1 MIAFL
6 IILALLITGLAVHRL
21 RRRRPAAP
29 SVTADGVNPAPEV
42 NGWLSGDEPL
52 MIAGLPV
59 GGMIYVGTPSAED
72 AATAS
77 WIDPTLPVART
88 QPDVAGQ
95 GLPEWPRYADL
106 SPAARSAYLRW
117 LATDREDPAYGV
129 GYAMLY
135 FQGLERRFF
144 LDEEVSDAER
154 ESILDEALRLRGVV
168 ERSPAARI
176 ALDRFIDAGRVA
188 LCRPDLVDPP
198 AGAGEFGLPLAL
210 KVPVGAMIMDGITL
224 THEWLFSWWSCDRD
238 RKLRTSAT
246 RCPADFRVLFG
257 LRFVERFPEGLR
269 VRLLWKELRPVYRS
283 AAGIFEHPIDL
294 DAYGGPFPDIAD
306 LRDPPTIAQEIADG
320 AMDELERL
328 SRFLGQNPTA
338 RGSVIAYAFLPAELR
353 PYHASRE
360 SELFLAWARE
370 RVASGG
376 HALLGDLLFRLDGD
390 RAVASE
396 PERLVDVADALTH
409 LGFGMSPDPRGS
421 AGLLDPG
428 ELVVLSSLGHG
439 AAIERELAAES
450 DGGRL
455 VPLGSAIARAM
466 AAPAEHA
473 KPANGTPRGAE
484 RRATGPASA
493 DVGFRAP
500 AGETRGAGGIVGLD
514 WTEVRRRMEASRK
527 ARSRH
532 RENLDGLRSAPPLD
546 RAPGAPSF
554 KPVAASSASQSL
566 PRRALAIDPSRLAGL
581 DPATARLAAEL
592 VRKDVWSELEFEALA
607 RRHRVAP
614 RGVCRTLN
622 AWSEETFG
630 EAIIEK
636 DDDYAVNAAVVDRLA
651 PSEAEDGEARSH
663 SPEEEAFASTGVMS
677 RSGQSRGVSASGR
690 LTGW

>member
-1 MIAFL
+1 MIASS
-6 IILALLITGLAVHRL
+6 IVLALLIIASAVFRL
-21 RRRRPAAP
+21 RRRGPAAP
-29 SVTADGVNPAPEV
+29 SVTADGVNPAPEI
-42 NGWLSGDEPL
+42 NGWLERGEPL

-59 GGMIYVGTPSAED
+59 GGMIHVGTPPAEGV
-72 AATAS
+72 ATAS

-88 QPDVAGQ
+88 QPDIAGQ

-117 LATDREDPAYGV
+117 LATGREDRAFGI
-129 GYAMLY
+129 GYALLY

-144 LDEEVSDAER
+144 VDDDTSEAER
-154 ESILDEALRLRGVV
+154 ETILDEALRLRGVV
-168 ERSPAARI
+168 EHSPMARI
-176 ALDRFIDAGRVA
+176 ALDRFIDAGRVV
-188 LCRPDLVDPP
+188 LCRPDLVEPP

-238 RKLRTSAT
+238 RKLRTAAT
-246 RCPADFRVLFG
+246 RCPADFRALFG

-283 AAGIFEHPIDL
+283 AAGAFEHPIDL

-306 LRDPPTIAQEIADG
+306 LRDPPTVAQEIADG

-328 SRFLGQNPTA
+328 SRFLGQNPAA
-338 RGSVIAYAFLPAELR
+338 RGSIIAYAFLPAGLR

-370 RVASGG
+370 RVGAGG
-376 HALLGDLLFRLDGD
+376 HALLGDLLFRLDGG
-390 RAVASE
+390 RAVPSE

-409 LGFGMSPDPRGS
+409 LGFGISPDPRKS
-421 AGLLDPG
+421 AGPLDPG
-428 ELVVLSSLGHG
+428 ELITLSSLGHG
-439 AAIERELAAES
+439 AAVERDIATDA

-466 AAPAEHA
+466 AAPSERA
-473 KPANGTPRGAE
+473 KPAADTPRGGDTRGRGTGE
-484 RRATGPASA
+484 RRTAGPAA
-493 DVGFRAP
+493 PAGVEFRAP
-500 AGETRGAGGIVGLD
+500 AGEARRASGIVGLD
-514 WTEVRRRMEASRK
+514 WTEVRRRMEAIRK
-527 ARSRH
+527 ARGRH
-532 RENLDGLRSAPPLD
+532 PVSLDGPPSTPP
-546 RAPGAPSF
+546 PGASSDAPS
-554 KPVAASSASQSL
+554 ATSAG
-566 PRRALAIDPSRLAGL
+566 PRPARAIDPSRLAGL

-592 VRKDVWSELEFEALA
+592 VRREHWSELEFEALA

-614 RGVCRTLN
+614 GGVCQSLN
-622 AWSEETFG
+622 AWSDKNFG

-636 DDDYAVNAAVVDRLA
+636 DGDYAVNAAVVDRLA
-651 PSEAEDGEARSH
+651 PAEADDGAGGQDPRDEDT
-663 SPEEEAFASTGVMS
+663 FASTGAIPG
-677 RSGQSRGVSASGR
+677 RNRGLSASGR